1 MWGMAADPGLKIEE
15 FAGQE
20 AVFVLDLASK
30 IDVCAFAQLFKKRIN
45 NQDHYYA
52 FARYYLPEETIQN
65 DPKNAAMYRK
75 WVIQG
80 HLTPTDGA
88 EIDFDLIGEDVKA
101 TSAGYQ
107 VREIAYDPW
116 RATQLAHQ
124 LMEAGA
130 ECVEFAQQVKTMS
143 APMKELEAAVRAGRF
158 HHDGNPVTTWMVS
171 NVTAKLDA
179 KDNIYP
185 RKEKP
190 NLKIDGAVA
199 IIMGIGRLMT
209 HDQKQETSIYESCE
223 IGI

>member
-130 ECVEFAQQVKTMS
+130 ECVEFAQQMKTMS

-158 HHDGNPVTTWMVS
+158 HHDGNPVTTWMVA

-199 IIMGIGRLMT
+199 IIMGIGRLMA
-209 HDQKQETSIYESCE
+209 HEPAVEE
-223 IGI
+223 IDSTFTLMY